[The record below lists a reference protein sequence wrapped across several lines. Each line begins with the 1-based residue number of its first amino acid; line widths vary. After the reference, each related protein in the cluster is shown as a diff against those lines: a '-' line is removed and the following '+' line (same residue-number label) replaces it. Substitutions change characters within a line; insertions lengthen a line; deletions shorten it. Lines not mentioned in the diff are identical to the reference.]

1 MKSLLFVF
9 IIIFINTIK
18 AIGMKSQNVLELIPM
33 PNKVELTNGNFLLS
47 NKTNIFSYG
56 DTLKNYFCYE
66 VNKFTGINFSP
77 TNDTPLKNEIIIK
90 VDSNLNNSNKEFYT
104 LKISSNK
111 VEITAPYEEGVFRGM
126 QTFFQLIPASV
137 KLKRNGGLVK
147 ISCCNIIDKPKFSW
161 RGLNLD
167 CVRHFMTKDF
177 IKRYIDIL
185 AYYKF
190 NVLHLHLTDDQG
202 WRIQIKKYPK
212 LTEIGA
218 WRKEADG
225 SIYGGYYTQKDIKE
239 IVAYAKSRFITVV
252 PEIEMPGHCTA
263 ALAAYPQYSCT
274 GGPFEVANTWGVFKD
289 IYCPANDSTFIFLEN
304 ILDEVIKLF
313 PGKYVHIGG
322 DEVPKDR
329 WKESKNCQALIKI
342 LGLKNEE
349 GLQSYFIKRISKFLS
364 SKGKQVIGWDEIL
377 QGGLAPNAIVESW
390 QGVQGAVEAA
400 NLGHY
405 VICSPA
411 AYTYFNSSTEDLDLR
426 VAYSF
431 DPIPKDLPQNERKY
445 ILGSEASLW
454 SERAP
459 QDKVD
464 YQLFPRLLALSEVLW
479 TDPKN
484 KNYDAFHARVE
495 KAYNDM
501 TALGIK
507 YGPETKA
514 ITFSTSYNKTKKEFT
529 VNIISGQK
537 DLSIR
542 YTKNGSEPD
551 SVSTLYTKPIKIDS
565 TIQLK
570 IAAFRGDYY
579 IGKEINLSFDFD
591 KELNSNIT
599 LINKY
604 SERYRASGPDALVDG
619 IRGTNNFHDGLW
631 QGYDG
636 EDFEGIID
644 LHKVENISKVIPRFM
659 LDSNSWIFLPVKVEI
674 SLSKD
679 SIHYFDKKTIINNIP
694 QKNSEI
700 ILKDFKAEFKN
711 QSARYIKVKA
721 ISIKKCPPWHPG
733 AGQNAWLF
741 IDEIEV
747 E

>member
-1 MKSLLFVF
+1 MKYLL
-9 IIIFINTIK
+9 IIIIIIITNPQKSF
-18 AIGMKSQNVLELIPM
+18 GMKSNKALQLIPM
-33 PNKVELTNGNFLLS
+33 PYKVEEINGSFYLS
-47 NKTNIFSYG
+47 KTTHIISYK
-56 DTLKNYFCYE
+56 DTLQNYFCYQLK
-66 VNKFTGINFSP
+66 KFTGLNLVS
-77 TNDTPLKNEIIIK
+77 TNNLVSGNKIIIK
-90 VDSNLNNSNKEFYT
+90 VDNSLNKSNKEFYT
-104 LKISSNK
+104 LKISKNK
-111 VEITAPYEEGVFRGM
+111 VEIEAPYEEGVFRGM

-137 KLKRNGGLVK
+137 KLKRNGSPVK
-147 ISCCNIIDKPKFSW
+147 ISCCNIKDKPKFNW

-218 WRKEADG
+218 WRKEANG

-239 IVAYAKSRFITVV
+239 IVAYAKSRFLTVV

-289 IYCPANDSTFIFLEN
+289 IYCTANDSTFVFLEN

-313 PGKYVHIGG
+313 PGKYIHIGG

-329 WKESKNCQALIKI
+329 WKESKSCQELIKK

-349 GLQSYFIKRISKFLS
+349 GLQSYFIKRISEFLN

-390 QGVQGAVEAA
+390 QGTQGAEEAA

-431 DPIPKDLPQNERKY
+431 NPIPKDLPQIERKY

-484 KNYDAFHARVE
+484 KNYDAFHDRVE

-529 VNIISGQK
+529 VDIISGQK

-551 SVSTLYTKPIKIDS
+551 SASTLYTKPIKIDS

-579 IGKEINLSFDFD
+579 VGKKINLSFDFD
-591 KELNSNIT
+591 KELNSDII

-604 SERYRASGPDALVDG
+604 SERYRAGGADALIDG

-636 EDFEGIID
+636 EDFDGIID
-644 LHKVENISKVIPRFM
+644 LRKVENISKVVPRFM

-679 SIHYFDKKTIINNIP
+679 GINYFDLKTIMNNIP
-694 QKNSEI
+694 QKNSDI
-700 ILKDFKAEFKN
+700 ILKDYTAEYN
-711 QSARYIKVKA
+711 NVEARYIKVKA